1 MTTIDAA
8 AGPEAPDDVL
18 AEAALAGPASPRAS
32 LVRKLIDIVVLPASQ
47 ISANERSLAGDILLQ
62 VVGRVE
68 ETLRAEIARRVARVP
83 ELPSALLRML
93 LLDEP
98 LVAREILIGA
108 EQIPEALLIEAARLG
123 TTTHRALIARRL
135 NLTTAVADAL
145 LAARESEIARQLLK
159 RDDFTLS
166 PHAVDMLVARSTM
179 DAELPALLLRRR
191 ELEPAHGFMM
201 FWWVDGE
208 RRRRILARFALN
220 RGVIQDAL
228 EDLYPRVFRSRV
240 SDPFVKEIL
249 IMLERRHRPRGANGE
264 VVSMDMVRRTL
275 HVARIDPSPE
285 AVQAVAMIAGVSVEL
300 AARVL
305 RDPGGE
311 PYAVMCKAL
320 GIARDDFFAF
330 ISHDDQGAEGS
341 FTLARAEEL
350 LAIFDSM
357 ARDFARAVL
366 RYWDWEGNPRIAG
379 IARLVEADAPPV

>member
-18 AEAALAGPASPRAS
+18 AEAALAGPASPRAL

-68 ETLRAEIARRVARVP
+68 ESLRAEIARRVARVP

-108 EQIPEALLIEAARLG
+108 EHIPEALLIETARLG
-123 TTTHRALIARRL
+123 TTTHRALITRRL

-350 LAIFDSM
+350 LTIFDSM